1 MSDAQL
7 VRIEK
12 EGRVARIVMEAPP
25 LNALTLPMLDQ
36 ILAAYRSC
44 AADEGVRA
52 VILCSALEK
61 IFCAGLDLKL
71 LREAGA
77 EGVRALLQ
85 KLYLDMLDVQHTMG
99 KPTISAVSGAARGG
113 GMTLSITCN
122 VIVADES
129 ATFGYPE
136 LDNGLIP
143 AIHFVHLPRVIG
155 KHRAFDL
162 LFTGRSFDAHEAER
176 IGLVARVAK
185 GRGVMDC
192 AMELAESFARQP
204 PRATRIAHANF
215 MRAQDMEFRR
225 EVADVT
231 ETFINV
237 SQTSETQAGLAAFA
251 EKRTPPWR

>member
-1 MSDAQL
+1 MSDASL
-7 VRIEK
+7 VRTEK
-12 EGRVARIVMEAPP
+12 EGRIARIVMEAPP

-36 ILAAYRSC
+36 ILAAYRAA
-44 AADEGVRA
+44 AADDRVRA

-61 IFCAGLDLKL
+61 VFCAGLDLKL
-71 LREAGA
+71 LREEGQG
-77 EGVRALLQ
+77 GVRALLQ

-155 KHRAFDL
+155 RHRAFDL
-162 LFTGRSFDAHEAER
+162 LFSGRSFKAEEAER
-176 IGLVARVAK
+176 MGLVARVAP
-185 GRGVMDC
+185 GRGALEA
-192 AMELAESFARQP
+192 AMEMAENFARQP
-204 PRATRIAHANF
+204 PGATRIAHAAF
-215 MRAQDMEFRR
+215 MRAQDMDFRR

-237 SQTSETQAGLAAFA
+237 SQTEETQAGLAAFA